1 HSLGLLGRYRS
12 DGDALTAT
20 LSVGADDGW
29 PVVKAGGIVVDG
41 DGLVWATTSRG
52 LFSYDP
58 ATRRVSSSDEHD
70 GLPSAEFSATP
81 PSAISPYL
89 FAAGT
94 VAGPVIV
101 DTRRLREP
109 LPRAVLRWHSASVVR
124 EGAPQQL
131 AFAATGPIEL
141 AHDDRDLRVS
151 VRLDSFAKPAANR
164 YRFRLV
170 GYDDGWIELTG
181 QPERVF
187 ERLPSGRYELAVEA
201 IGSDGQPAGNVLAQ
215 SFHVGLPPWRR
226 PWAIALYVLLAAL
239 TGYALQRSYRLR
251 LENRHALS
259 LAEERQ

>member
-1 HSLGLLGRYRS
+1 AATMHADFNPLGTARNLPCAEIADIRVDGAGRTWLACEHGVLRADPGSLDFMAVQGAPGGPVDSLDFTDAGEVWVHSLGLLGRYRS

-58 ATRRVSSSDEHD
+58 ATRRVSSFDEND

-109 LPRAVLRWHSASVVR
+109 LPRAVLR
-124 EGAPQQL
+124 
-131 AFAATGPIEL
+131 
-141 AHDDRDLRVS
+141 
-151 VRLDSFAKPAANR
+151 
-164 YRFRLV
+164 
-170 GYDDGWIELTG
+170 
-181 QPERVF
+181 
-187 ERLPSGRYELAVEA
+187 
-201 IGSDGQPAGNVLAQ
+201 
-215 SFHVGLPPWRR
+215 
-226 PWAIALYVLLAAL
+226 
-239 TGYALQRSYRLR
+239 
-251 LENRHALS
+251 
-259 LAEERQ
+259 